1 MLLEF
6 ILVLYLP
13 SNKEFVTTFTELIA
27 IANPASIGSQP
38 NTPNPKIGTNALA
51 AIGIKPVLYANA

>member
-1 MLLEF
+1 M
-6 ILVLYLP
+6 YLP

>member
-27 IANPASIGSQP
+27 TANPASIGSQP
-38 NTPNPKIGTNALA
+38 NTPNPKIGTDALA
-51 AIGIKPVLYANA
+51 AIGIKPVLYGNA